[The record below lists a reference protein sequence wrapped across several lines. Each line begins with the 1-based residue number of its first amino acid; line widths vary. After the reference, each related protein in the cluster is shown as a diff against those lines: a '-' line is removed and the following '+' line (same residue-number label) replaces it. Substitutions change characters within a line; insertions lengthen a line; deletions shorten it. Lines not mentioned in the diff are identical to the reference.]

1 MDITSVKRG
10 AIHGGRWRWVGSVVR
25 GVAAPLHSIQGALPL
40 AALLLATAAH
50 AAGTIDA
57 ATGAAQIESI
67 SRELRPATVKS
78 RVNEGETLVTAAAEL
93 RVRLDDGA
101 LLVLRPNT
109 RLKIA
114 RVIARG
120 RASDAVELSLA
131 TGAARVLTGWVGRSD
146 GELQFDTPHGR
157 AAIRGNE
164 AEVAVGADGTFVRAV
179 DGNARVDNAAGAA
192 SVASGST
199 ARMASVGR
207 PQLLAG
213 GAPAAM
219 GRAPALLGDAQR
231 EAQSQAIGAMRTA
244 LATSRSGGLN
254 ERGNPRV
261 SDACA
266 GDVSAPNAFDDF
278 VRAYE
283 LGNVPHL
290 NERLSGSLIGRQGV
304 LDGAVFDAT
313 RRRQIRFHFKDTQW
327 QCGPDL
333 TVINTSWEKRFL
345 DGATLT
351 PAVLTG
357 RFAVLMQKE
366 RGEWKFAAF
375 SGDNPFVYV
384 SSGGAGGNLGQI
396 VFGPVIPLASIGA
409 TATTVPVSLE
419 VIDAD
424 LIGRGSLPVQLVSN
438 FGDAENLLLPEIA
451 PGRFRLPQLT
461 MSTGPVA
468 VGDNVVQ
475 VAPGV
480 MLTVR
485 YADINPGQNR
495 PATVLTA
502 SLGAVGASAPGV
514 DTTPDPFGFVAQ
526 SGVAAGS
533 TVTSNSVTISGIN
546 APAPVTVSGGT
557 VSIAGGAFA
566 ASGSITN
573 GQSLAVRVTAS
584 GTAGATVTATVT
596 VGGVAAVFNVTT
608 AAAGGSDTTPDAF
621 SFTAATGAPGALVV
635 SNTITITGINAP
647 APVVAING
655 DVSVAGGAFTPGPT
669 VITNGQTL
677 AVRTTASATN
687 GALVTATVS
696 VGGVAAAFNVTTV
709 ADTTPDAFSFTPVT
723 NAVAGST
730 VTSNA
735 VTITGINAPAAVSV
749 SGGLVSVAGGA
760 FTATPGTIANGQT
773 LQARA
778 TASSTPAAI
787 VIVTVTVGTVAGT
800 FTVTTAGSGADTTPN
815 PFSFTSV
822 AGQPLAADAFSNEI
836 VITGI
841 NAPAPVTLVNGLMS
855 VNGGAFGPAPA
866 TLVNGTAIRLRH
878 TTALSSFANA
888 VSTLTIGGV
897 AGTFTSTTG
906 DGDPDVIAFPTN
918 FVANPATLVNSPCF
932 APVTGFSVSSPVSIV
947 GGEYAIAGSNAT
959 NFTAAPGRIAPG
971 DQICVRLTSSAAANG
986 TASTTVTIGGTSSTF
1001 TPRTLDFAPDAFTFT
1016 PVTNA
1021 PKNSP
1026 QVSNVITI
1034 AGLEPGQ
1041 SFPFSVT
1048 NGEVAFVGGG
1058 FTAGPVPVQ
1067 NGDQVQVRVTTSNAD
1082 NTPTTATIQV
1092 GFSATPGTPPTSV
1105 GYTTTFTATT
1115 GDGTPNAFSLQ
1126 PASALT
1132 PCPAATGVYSSA
1144 TVAIGGLTIAAPI
1157 SIAPTGIATSAQYSI
1172 NGGALTSAPGT
1183 IANGQSVR
1191 VQVNVTCPGAGGL
1204 TGVNPVATL
1213 TIGGVTVV
1221 FNVP

>member
-1 MDITSVKRG
+1 VREQRCNGGARPQPATNSLQSFFHLLITAFLFS
-10 AIHGGRWRWVGSVVR
+10 
-25 GVAAPLHSIQGALPL
+25 
-40 AALLLATAAH
+40 TAAH
-50 AAGTIDA
+50 AAGSIE
-57 ATGAAQIESI
+57 ATTGPAQIESI
-67 SRELRPATVKS
+67 ARELRLATVKS
-78 RVNEGETLVTAAAEL
+78 RVNYGETLITAAAEL

-101 LLVLRPNT
+101 LLVLRPNSRLTVT
-109 RLKIA
+109 RL
-114 RVIARG
+114 IARG
-120 RASDAVELSLA
+120 RATDAVELSLL
-131 TGAARVLTGWVGRSD
+131 TGAARVLTGWVGRAD
-146 GELQFDTPHGR
+146 GEVQIETPHGR

-164 AEVAVGADGTFVRAV
+164 AEVAVGADGTFVRAI
-179 DGNARVDNAAGAA
+179 DGNARADNAAGSV
-192 SVASGST
+192 SVASGNT
-199 ARMASVGR
+199 ARLSSVGR

-213 GAPAAM
+213 GAPGTM
-219 GRAPALLGDAQR
+219 SRPLVLLGEAQR
-231 EAQSQAIGAMRTA
+231 NAQNQAIAAQRVA
-244 LATSRSGGLN
+244 IAANRSGGVN
-254 ERGNPRV
+254 ERGNARI

-290 NERLSGSLIGRQGV
+290 NERLSGTLIGRQGV
-304 LDGAVFDAT
+304 LDGALLDAT
-313 RRRQIRFHFKDTQW
+313 RRRQVRFHFKDTQW

-345 DGATLT
+345 DSATLT

-357 RFAVLMQKE
+357 RFSVLMQKE

-375 SGDNPFVYV
+375 SGDNPFI
-384 SSGGAGGNLGQI
+384 SAQAGGAGGNLGQI

-424 LIGRGSLPVQLVSN
+424 LIGRGSLPVQVVSN

-451 PGRFRLPQLT
+451 PGRFRLPQLN

-468 VGDNVVQ
+468 PGDNVLQ
-475 VAPGV
+475 VASGV

-502 SLGAVGASAPGV
+502 SLSAVGSSAPGV
-514 DTTPDPFGFVAQ
+514 DTTPDPFVFIAQ
-526 SGVAAGS
+526 TGVAAGS
-533 TVTSNSVTISGIN
+533 TVTSNSVTITGIN
-546 APAPVTVSGGT
+546 APAPVSVSGGT

-566 ASGSITN
+566 AAGTITN
-573 GQSLAVRVTAS
+573 GQSLTVRVTAS
-584 GTAGATVTATVT
+584 STAGATVAATVT
-596 VGGVAAVFNVTT
+596 VGGVVAVFNVTT
-608 AAAGGSDTTPDAF
+608 AAAGGIDTTPDAF
-621 SFTAATGAPGALVV
+621 SFAAATGAPGALVA
-635 SNTITITGINAP
+635 SNTVTITGINAP

-655 DVSVAGGAFTPGPT
+655 EVSVAGGAFTPGPT
-669 VITNGQTL
+669 TITNGQTL
-677 AVRTTASATN
+677 AVRTTASLTN
-687 GALVTATVS
+687 GAVVTATVS

-709 ADTTPDAFSFTPVT
+709 ADTTPDAFAFTPVT

-730 VTSNA
+730 VTSNT
-735 VTITGINAPAAVSV
+735 VTITGINAPATVSV

-773 LQARA
+773 LQARV
-778 TASSTPAAI
+778 TASGTAGAA
-787 VIVTVTVGTVAGT
+787 VIVTVNVGGVVGT
-800 FTVTTAGSGADTTPN
+800 FTVTTAGGGVDTTPN
-815 PFSFTSV
+815 PFSFIS
-822 AGQPLAADAFSNEI
+822 AASRPLAVDAFSNEI

-866 TLVNGTAIRLRH
+866 TIVNGTAIRLRH
-878 TTALSSFANA
+878 TTASASFANA

-897 AGTFTSTTG
+897 TGTFTSTTG

-918 FVANPATLVNSPCF
+918 VVANPATLVSSPCF
-932 APVTGFSVSSPVSIV
+932 APVTGFSVSSLVSIV

-959 NFTAAPGRIAPG
+959 NFTSAPGRISPG
-971 DQICVRLTSSAAANG
+971 DQICVRLTSSPAANG
-986 TASTTVTIGGTSSTF
+986 TASTTVTIGATASTF

-1041 SFPFSVT
+1041 AFPFNVT
-1048 NGEVAFVGGG
+1048 NGEWAFVGGG
-1058 FTAGPVPVQ
+1058 FSTGSAPVQ
-1067 NGDQVQVRVTTSNAD
+1067 NGSQLQVRVTTSNAD

-1126 PASALT
+1126 PAAAIT

-1144 TVAIGGLTIAAPI
+1144 TVAISGLTIAAPI

-1183 IANGQSVR
+1183 IANGQTVR

-1204 TGVNPVATL
+1204 TGVNPVASL